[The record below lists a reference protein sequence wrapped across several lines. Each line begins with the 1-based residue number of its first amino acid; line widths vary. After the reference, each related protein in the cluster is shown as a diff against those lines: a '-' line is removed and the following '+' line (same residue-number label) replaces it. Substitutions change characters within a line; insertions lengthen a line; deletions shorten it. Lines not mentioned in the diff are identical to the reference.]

1 MQNSVPLSGSPETP
15 ALPAFLQKRVPKA
28 LCFFLMLFLAVSFA
42 VVDLTLTETPLW
54 VSSVLEVGLLLL
66 PCAAVL
72 LFSRSRLPL
81 APISATRLLF
91 VTGMGVTGYGF
102 TLTLNSSWALLWTF
116 ILGTDTTEAAQHTAE
131 QMQSAPLWF
140 LILVI
145 AVTPAICEELFFR
158 GLLLKSYAAAPAA
171 ALCMSSALFS
181 LLHYDVLRLFP
192 TFYLGMFF
200 GWVVMRTGNLTAGMI
215 LHFLNNTFSVVAMKF
230 SYTFLE
236 RFGGEIDYDLLQQ
249 ILEGNPKLTMQLLS
263 AELILLA
270 LILLAVPLFILLLI
284 HFIRDTREDAQRI
297 HLAALNVI
305 EKPKKLYSILFIIL
319 AAVMLC
325 MAFVIQNTM

>member
-1 MQNSVPLSGSPETP
+1 
-15 ALPAFLQKRVPKA
+15 
-28 LCFFLMLFLAVSFA
+28 MLFRSGCDEGFAHAALSAYDADAVMYDA
-42 VVDLTLTETPLW
+42 K
-54 VSSVLEVGLLLL
+54 
-66 PCAAVL
+66 
-72 LFSRSRLPL
+72 
-81 APISATRLLF
+81 RLLF

-215 LHFLNNTFSVVAMKF
+215 LHFLNNTFSGDRKSTRLNS
-230 SYTFLE
+230 SYPTTS
-236 RFGGEIDYDLLQQ
+236 RM
-249 ILEGNPKLTMQLLS
+249 PSS
-263 AELILLA
+263 A
-270 LILLAVPLFILLLI
+270 
-284 HFIRDTREDAQRI
+284 
-297 HLAALNVI
+297 
-305 EKPKKLYSILFIIL
+305 
-319 AAVMLC
+319 
-325 MAFVIQNTM
+325 